1 MARVILVPWAE
12 IEAMVPALEEQTP
25 NHWDT
30 RDVSTL
36 SYQTDFALDDFS
48 QLQANVSVPSMFK
61 IGYAVWQARSSKC
74 IFTLGYFQF
83 KDAFL
88 RLYPQSKSE
97 KTYIM
102 KQEHYKQECWD
113 LPVFCTPFRESVLV
127 S

>member
-30 RDVSTL
+30 REVSTL
-36 SYQTDFALDDFS
+36 SYQTDFALDDFA

-83 KDAFL
+83 KDAFI

-97 KTYIM
+97 KIYIM

-113 LPVFCTPFRESVLV
+113 LPVFCTPFRESVLA

>member
-1 MARVILVPWAE
+1 
-12 IEAMVPALEEQTP
+12 MVPALEEQTP

-30 RDVSTL
+30 REVSTL
-36 SYQTDFALDDFS
+36 SYQTDFALDDFA

-83 KDAFL
+83 KDAFI

-97 KTYIM
+97 KIYIM

-113 LPVFCTPFRESVLV
+113 LPVFCTPFRESVLA

>member
-97 KTYIM
+97 KIYIM

>member
-30 RDVSTL
+30 REVSTL
-36 SYQTDFALDDFS
+36 SYQADFALDDFA

-83 KDAFL
+83 KDAFI

-97 KTYIM
+97 KIYIM

-113 LPVFCTPFRESVLV
+113 LPVFCTPFRESVLA

>member
-30 RDVSTL
+30 REVSTL
-36 SYQTDFALDDFS
+36 SYQTDFALDDFA

-83 KDAFL
+83 KDAFI

-97 KTYIM
+97 KIYVM

-113 LPVFCTPFRESVLV
+113 LPVFCTPFRESVLA